1 MRDFPYPPDALP
13 ANNSPLFGVLL
24 TLTCAS
30 PLPPNP
36 QPPVALGRCH
46 SPQVPPKTVEITADD
61 TMKFSISVI
70 EVTPNQKITV
80 TLKNTGTSPKASM
93 GHDFLVLKK
102 NTNMM
107 VFLEAGAMD
116 AAHEYV
122 APAMEKDVVARTK
135 LLGPG
140 ESDTITFTAPYVP
153 GDYDFICSF
162 PGHATQGMKGIMT
175 VK

>member
-1 MRDFPYPPDALP
+1 MGCSKA
-13 ANNSPLFGVLL
+13 
-24 TLTCAS
+24 
-30 PLPPNP
+30 
-36 QPPVALGRCH
+36 
-46 SPQVPPKTVEITADD
+46 PQVPPKTVEITADD
-61 TMKFSISVI
+61 KMKFSIATI
-70 EVTPNQKITV
+70 EAAPGQKISV

-102 NTNMM
+102 GVNMM
-107 VFLEAGAMD
+107 AFLDAGAMD

-122 APAMEKDVVARTK
+122 APAMEKDVLARTK

-140 ESDTITFTAPYVP
+140 ESDTVTFTAPYVP

-162 PGHATQGMKGIMT
+162 PGHATQGMKGILA

>member
-1 MRDFPYPPDALP
+1 MRTTRSQSIFRI
-13 ANNSPLFGVLL
+13 
-24 TLTCAS
+24 
-30 PLPPNP
+30 
-36 QPPVALGRCH
+36 ALGC
-46 SPQVPPKTVEITADD
+46 SALLISVVGCSKAPQVPPKTVEITADD
-61 TMKFSISVI
+61 KMKFSVATI
-70 EVTPNQKITV
+70 EVAPGQKISV

-102 NTNMM
+102 GVNMM
-107 VFLEAGAMD
+107 AFLDAGAMD

-122 APAMEKDVVARTK
+122 APAMEKDVLARTK

-140 ESDTITFTAPYVP
+140 ESDTVTFTAPYVP

-162 PGHATQGMKGIMT
+162 PGHATQGMKGILA

>member
-1 MRDFPYPPDALP
+1 MRNKF
-13 ANNSPLFGVLL
+13 SIQL
-24 TLTCAS
+24 TLIALHCSALLFSLAS
-30 PLPPNP
+30 CSRAPEI
-36 QPPVALGRCH
+36 
-46 SPQVPPKTVEITADD
+46 PPKTIEITADD
-61 TMKFSISVI
+61 KMKFSISAFDVS
-70 EVTPNQKITV
+70 PGQKVTV

-102 NTNMM
+102 NVNMM
-107 VFLEAGAMD
+107 AFLEAGAMD

-122 APAMEKDVVARTK
+122 APAMEKDVLARTK

-140 ESDTITFTAPYVP
+140 ENDTVTFTAPFVP
-153 GDYDFICSF
+153 GDYDFVCSF